1 MGSFHLEVGLCEQR
15 PAGGSSGFGD
25 FLQGTLGGFLV
36 GRCRVTRGCTG
47 FMVAVA
53 IAEFV

>member
-36 GRCRVTRGCTG
+36 GRCRVTRGRTG